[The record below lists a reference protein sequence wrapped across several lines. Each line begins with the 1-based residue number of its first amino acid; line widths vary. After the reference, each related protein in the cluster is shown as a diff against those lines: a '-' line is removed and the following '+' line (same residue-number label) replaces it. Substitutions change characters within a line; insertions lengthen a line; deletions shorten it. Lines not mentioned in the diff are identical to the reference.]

1 MTTPSV
7 TELPRRLE
15 PTSIDTFLG
24 GDPRPLARVVP
35 LHSRER
41 DPARRSPRPRPRP
54 RRPLRPSG
62 DPGPGGDAA

>member
-15 PTSIDTFLG
+15 PTSYDTFLG
-24 GDPRPLARVVP
+24 DTGPLARVVP

-41 DPARRSPRPRPRP
+41 DARRAPRTHR